1 MPSYFNLIWAQ
12 LNTPGE
18 FFLLP
23 FRLFLEKY
31 LLPGYNLKKAQAL
44 LPLLPKHARLLDV
57 GCGKGEVSCYL
68 QNLAPSLEI
77 VGLEVRKTLNCRIP
91 LIIYDGKRIPFRDN
105 AFDGI
110 LLIDVL
116 HHTEDIPGLLKECK
130 RVGKWVIVLEHP
142 YFSSL
147 SYLLLSA
154 GDILF
159 NFAFSSPTSLQFK
172 KKQEWRRIFFQEGFY
187 IEKEVKNLYLG
198 GRVNSRYNFL
208 VKLRK

>member
-1 MPSYFNLIWAQ
+1 MTTRLNIILEQ
-12 LNTPGE
+12 LNTGRK

-31 LLPGYNLKKAQAL
+31 LLPGYNLRKAQAL
-44 LPLLPKHARLLDV
+44 IPLLPKNVRLLDV
-57 GCGKGEVSCYL
+57 GCGGGEVSYYL
-68 QNLAPSLEI
+68 KNLAPSLEI
-77 VGLEVRKTLNCRIP
+77 VGLEVRKPINCRIP
-91 LIIYDGKRIPFRDN
+91 LIVYDGKRIPFQDN

-116 HHTEDIPGLLKECK
+116 HHAEDIPRLLKECK

-142 YFSSL
+142 YFSFL

-159 NFAFSSPTSLQFK
+159 NFAFASPTSLHFK
-172 KKQEWRRIFFQEGFY
+172 KTKQWRELFSQEGFK

-198 GRVNSRYNFL
+198 GRVHTRYNFL